1 MIVIEVRNDELLAS
15 LARQA
20 AELGITDA
28 AIVSLIG
35 AANSFALST
44 IAEHDPAKDILTDFA
59 VPARMSGTGDI
70 INGAIHIHATMAVE
84 GYLGLSGRLHR
95 AEISTWP
102 ARAYVLPASPSDATA
117 LRSTAPQA
125 P

>member
-1 MIVIEVRNDELLAS
+1 MIVIEVHNDELLSS

-28 AIVSLIG
+28 GIVSLIG

-44 IAEHDPAKDILTDFA
+44 MAEHDPAKDILTDFA
-59 VPARMSGTGDI
+59 APALMSGTGEI

-84 GYLGLSGRLHR
+84 GYLGLSGHLHR
-95 AEISTWP
+95 AEIGTWP
-102 ARAYVLPASPSDATA
+102 ARVYVLPVSPSGATA
-117 LRSTAPQA
+117 VRATASEA